1 MDSIRV
7 RNSRRRRVEK
17 VPLCNHVQLVFRLS
31 ALFGMSPIKLEKRKS
46 KFSYTLA
53 VYSIFISFLIL
64 YLGIIN
70 FLFTLEFFND
80 KALAIIMISS
90 IPIYTALQISSV
102 IDSFFN
108 ASGFGYIIEE
118 LKIIDKKFFA
128 IGVKKEHRH
137 HWFNGLMEIFMTTF
151 YIVCDTSFRNHFSFS
166 FLQLGTICY
175 ALISSQIFSLGSHIL
190 SRHELILHTLEQ
202 LNGIPQNINHMI
214 ENLLG
219 INHQLFKIINTFS
232 SCYRLQFLVLTT
244 YTLHFVTS
252 RLYIIFLLEGV
263 NVLRVFLL
271 YTIIYYCIIFGRII
285 RCSSFIMKK
294 SKDFDKL
301 LYQLMINDE
310 NGGLL
315 DNPKLQLH
323 IAIKKYPTITACGFF
338 VLDFSLIQTMAAS
351 VTTYLVMFI
360 QCHVPVAPRPSH

>member
-1 MDSIRV
+1 MDSIRI
-7 RNSRRRRVEK
+7 RSSRRRRVK
-17 VPLCNHVQLVFRLS
+17 DIPLCYHVQFVFRLS
-31 ALFGMSPIKLEKRKS
+31 ALFGMSPLKFQKGKS
-46 KFSYTLA
+46 KFSYTLGI
-53 VYSIFISFLIL
+53 YSIFISFFIL

-108 ASGFGYIIEE
+108 SSGFGYIIEE
-118 LKIIDKKFFA
+118 LKIIDKQLFA
-128 IGVKKEHRH
+128 TGVRKEHRR
-137 HWFNGLMEIFMTTF
+137 HWLNRLLEIFMTLL
-151 YIVCDTSFRNHFSFS
+151 YLALEILIQRKFSYS

-175 ALISSQIFSLGSHIL
+175 ALISSQIVALGSHIL
-190 SRHELILHTLEQ
+190 SRYEFILHTLGQ
-202 LNGIPQNINHMI
+202 LKDMPQNLNNMI

-219 INHQLFKIINTFS
+219 INHQLFKIVNIFS

-244 YTLHFVTS
+244 YTLLFVTS
-252 RLYIIFLLEGV
+252 RLYFIFTLGVGNIFCFFIIFEIA
-263 NVLRVFLL
+263 F
-271 YTIIYYCIIFGRII
+271 YCTLFARTI
-285 RCSSFIMKK
+285 RCTSSIMKK